1 MKRSTKDKMNEE
13 FVEQISVLVQAQQQ
27 IDDVEESLA
36 KEIDETAAKNP
47 DVKSVLEEARDLVEA
62 ENDITTGQ
70 DEALRKHLDHQK
82 ERDLEREWNPQAV
95 IDEKIKEEQKQSEEQ
110 DLEDQIAKLFEKQ

>member
-1 MKRSTKDKMNEE
+1 MKRSTKDKMSEE
-13 FVEQISVLVQAQQQ
+13 FAEQISVLVQAQQD

-36 KEIDETAAKNP
+36 KEIDEKAKENP

-70 DEALRKHLDHQK
+70 DEALRIHLDHQK
-82 ERDLEREWNPQAV
+82 ERDLEREWNPGAV
-95 IDEKIKEEQKQSEEQ
+95 IDEKIKEEQKQSEEE
-110 DLEDQIAKLFEKQ
+110 DLKDQIAKLFEKQ